1 MHRKTAI
8 CLLIVA
14 LYALSLV
21 ANAANI
27 EKGLFLYLPI
37 DEGAGG
43 KVKDYGPNNF
53 KTEMSKKRPKWVRG
67 NRPKFGDA
75 LEFDGEESYVKIDA
89 AGQGKD
95 FDAHVDKS
103 KGMTICAW
111 VKVFKTGT
119 DAHGQTRQ
127 PIVIK
132 GAGGAW
138 EFALYVY
145 DDLKAGM
152 SVWTCPGSGFSEP
165 SGGKLGTDWHYQCG
179 TFNIKEGVKV
189 YLDGK
194 KDIIAQAGPAAG
206 KTACETGTRPIF
218 IAHREDGQWLNAV
231 IAQVRMWERIIS
243 VNEMDMAMKTTSMAV
258 RHLDKLSMTWA
269 EIKSSM

>member
-1 MHRKTAI
+1 MYRKTVI

-37 DEGAGG
+37 DGGAGD

-53 KTEMSKKRPKWVRG
+53 KTEMSKKKPKWVQG
-67 NRPKFGDA
+67 NRPKFDKA
-75 LEFDGEESYVKIDA
+75 LEFDGKDNYVKIDA
-89 AGQGKD
+89 KGQGKD
-95 FDAHVDKS
+95 FDAHFDKN

-111 VKVFKTGT
+111 VKVIKTGT

-127 PIVIK
+127 PIVMK

-145 DDLKAGM
+145 DGLAPGM
-152 SVWTCPGSGFSEP
+152 SVWTCPGNGVSEP
-165 SGGKLGTDWHYQCG
+165 SGGNLGNDWHYQCG
-179 TFNIKEGVKV
+179 TYSVKEGVKV
-189 YLDGK
+189 YLDGDK
-194 KDIIAQAGPAAG
+194 NIIAQAGNAG
-206 KTACETGTRPIF
+206 EPCETGTRPIF

>member
-1 MHRKTAI
+1 MRRKTGI
-8 CLLIVA
+8 YLLIVA

-37 DEGAGG
+37 DEGAGD

-53 KTEMSKKRPKWVRG
+53 KTEMSKAAPKWVQG
-67 NRPKFGDA
+67 NQPKFDKA
-75 LEFDGEESYVKIDA
+75 LVFDGEENYVKIDVA
-89 AGQGKD
+89 DQGKD
-95 FDAHVDKS
+95 FDAHFDKK
-103 KGMTICAW
+103 KGITICAW
-111 VKVFKTGT
+111 VKVIKTGT

-152 SVWTCPGSGFSEP
+152 SVWTCPGSGDSEP
-165 SGGKLGTDWHYQCG
+165 SGGFLRTDWRYQCG
-179 TFNIKEGVKV
+179 TYSREEGVKV
-189 YLDGK
+189 YLDGE
-194 KDIIAQAGPAAG
+194 KDIIAQAGSKDTPCEAG
-206 KTACETGTRPIF
+206 NRPIF

>member
-1 MHRKTAI
+1 MHRKTGI
-8 CLLIVA
+8 YLLIVA

-37 DEGAGG
+37 DEGAGD

-53 KTEMSKKRPKWVRG
+53 KTEMSKKKPKWEQG
-67 NRPKFGDA
+67 NRPKFDKA
-75 LEFDGEESYVKIDA
+75 LEFDGKNNYVKIDA
-89 AGQGKD
+89 KGQGKD
-95 FDAHVDKS
+95 FDAHFDKN

-111 VKVFKTGT
+111 VKVIKTGT

-127 PIVIK
+127 PIVMK

-145 DDLKAGM
+145 DGLAPGM
-152 SVWTCPGSGFSEP
+152 SVWTCPGSGVSEP
-165 SGGKLGTDWHYQCG
+165 SGGNLGNDWRYQCG
-179 TFNIKEGVKV
+179 TYSVKEGVKV
-189 YLDGK
+189 YLDGEK
-194 KDIIAQAGPAAG
+194 NIIAQAGNGGEP
-206 KTACETGTRPIF
+206 CETGTRPIF

-258 RHLDKLSMTWA
+258 RHLNKLSMTWGD
-269 EIKSSM
+269 IKSTM